1 MKIQTNHKNLEARD
15 LSIRYLLLRFPPRV
29 VLFTKRTRAMS
40 SEDTEKTTTSKKS
53 AFDAETASLLVK
65 ELRGAFGSGK
75 TRSYQWRVSQLN
87 ALMKLVVDRE
97 QEIVDALRNDLA
109 KPPLETVAYEIAML
123 KNSCKVALKEL
134 KHWMIPEKVK
144 TSIATFPSSAEI
156 VSEPLGV
163 VLVISAWNYPFLLSL
178 DPVIGAI
185 AAGNAVVLKPSEIS
199 PATSSLLAKL
209 LGDYLDIS
217 CIRVVEGGVDE
228 TSALLQQK
236 WDKIFYTGNGRVAR
250 VVMAAAAKH
259 LTPVLLELGGK
270 SPVVVDSNINL
281 KVATRR
287 LIAGKWGCNNGQA
300 CISPDYV
307 ITTKDCA
314 PKLVDALKTEL
325 EKFYGKNPLE
335 SKDLS
340 RIVNSNHFNRLTKL
354 LDDDKVSG
362 KIVYGGEKDE
372 SLLKISPTVLLDVPR
387 DSLIMSEE
395 IFGPLLPI
403 LTVDKVEE
411 SFDVINSGP
420 KPLAAYIFTSNKKL
434 KEQFVTN
441 ISAGGVVVN
450 DTSLHLAVHSLPFGG
465 VGESG
470 VGAYHGKFSF
480 DAFSHK
486 KAVLYRSFFG
496 DAAIR
501 YPPYTNTKMRLLKAL
516 IGGGILGII
525 RALFG
530 WS

>member
-1 MKIQTNHKNLEARD
+1 MTTEFERNNIFDGEAG
-15 LSIRYLLLRFPPRV
+15 SI
-29 VLFTKRTRAMS
+29 
-40 SEDTEKTTTSKKS
+40 
-53 AFDAETASLLVK
+53 LVN
-65 ELRGAFGSGK
+65 ELRATFASGK
-75 TRSYQWRVSQLN
+75 TRNYEWKVSQLN
-87 ALMKLVVDRE
+87 QLFKLLNFHE
-97 QEIVDALRNDLA
+97 QEIIDALRNDID
-109 KPPLETVAYEIAML
+109 KPPLETVAYEIGML
-123 KNSCKVALKEL
+123 KNSCKTALKEL
-134 KHWMIPEKVK
+134 KHWMAPEKVK
-144 TSIATFPSSAEI
+144 TSITTFPSSAEI
-156 VSEPLGV
+156 VSEPFGV

-185 AAGNAVVLKPSEIS
+185 AAGNAVVLKPSEIA

-209 LGDYLDIS
+209 LGEYMDTS
-217 CIRVVEGGVDE
+217 SIRVVEGAVDE

-250 VVMAAAAKH
+250 IVMAAAAKH
-259 LTPVLLELGGK
+259 LTPVVLELGGK

-281 KVATRR
+281 QVATRR
-287 LIAGKWGCNNGQA
+287 IIAGKWGCNNGQA
-300 CISPDYV
+300 CISPDYI
-307 ITTKDCA
+307 ITTKDYA

-325 EKFYGKNPLE
+325 EQFYGKNQLE

-340 RIVNSNHFNRLTKL
+340 RIVNSNHFDRLIKL

-362 KIVYGGEKDE
+362 KIVHGGEKDK
-372 SLLKISPTVLLDVPR
+372 SKLRISPTVLLDVPR

-403 LTVDKVEE
+403 VTVDKLDE
-411 SFDVINSGP
+411 SFDVINSAP
-420 KPLAAYIFTSNKKL
+420 KPLAAYIFTNNNKL
-434 KEQFVTN
+434 KDQFVKTV
-441 ISAGGVVVN
+441 SAGGLVIN
-450 DTSLHLAVHSLPFGG
+450 DTTIHLAVHTLPFGG

-496 DAAIR
+496 DASIR
-501 YPPYTNTKMRLLKAL
+501 YPPYTNTKMRLMKAL
-516 IGGGILGII
+516 MGGGLLAII

-530 WS
+530 KS